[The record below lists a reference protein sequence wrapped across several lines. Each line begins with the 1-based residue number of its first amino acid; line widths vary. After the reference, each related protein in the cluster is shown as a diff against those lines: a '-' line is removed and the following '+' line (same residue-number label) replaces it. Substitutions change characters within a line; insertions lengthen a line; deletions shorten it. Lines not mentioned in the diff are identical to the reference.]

1 MSLDILQQQG
11 FEHVNQDADAP
22 GNELYLRQT
31 GTRHIMISIG
41 LEDNVIDAVYDAG
54 RRDQAT
60 VMRSHHEAWLKSMR
74 ILEPLTPLIKKP

>member
-1 MSLDILQQQG
+1 MSLAILSQEG

-31 GTRHIMISIG
+31 GTRHILISIG
-41 LEDNVIDAVYDAG
+41 PEDNVIDAIYDAG

>member
-1 MSLDILQQQG
+1 MSLAILSQEA

-22 GNELYLRQT
+22 GHELYLRQT

-41 LEDNVIDAVYDAG
+41 PEDNVIDAVYDAG

-60 VMRSHHEAWLKSMR
+60 VMRGHHEAWLKSMR

>member
-1 MSLDILQQQG
+1 MSLAILSQEG
-11 FEHVNQDADAP
+11 FEHVNKDADAP

-31 GTRHIMISIG
+31 GTRHILISIG
-41 LEDNVIDAVYDAG
+41 PEDNVIDAIYDAG